1 VFIKGVCLLRVHK
14 ILEFAPA
21 AVVSS
26 PSSTPARQPLGS
38 KEEVKDDTCVSYEE
52 EDTCVSYEEEDTCVS
67 YEEEDTCVS
76 YEEEDTCVSY
86 EQQRGSERRPL
97 GSKEEV
103 KDGYMCVI

>member
-67 YEEEDTCVS
+67 YE
-76 YEEEDTCVSY
+76 
-86 EQQRGSERRPL
+86 QQRGSERRPL